1 MYVEDLTDELKKKGA
16 TPEKFIQETHE
27 LANNK
32 DQE

>member
-1 MYVEDLTDELKKKGA
+1 MYVEDLTDELKKKGI
-16 TPEKFIQETHE
+16 TPEKFIQETND